1 MAEDVR
7 RLIVVR
13 HAKAA
18 WPEGVADAER
28 PLADRGRL
36 DAPRAGRWLE
46 DEGLVPDRVICS
58 PARRTR
64 ETLALVSG
72 VWSAAPP
79 VEYDERVYAA
89 GVASL
94 LAVVRGAPPSARSV
108 MLVGHNPGMQGLT
121 VALAGD
127 EASEGDIERVAEK
140 YPTCAI
146 AVLEVPGTW
155 SALAPGGAQLTRFAV
170 PREF

>member
-1 MAEDVR
+1 
-7 RLIVVR
+7 
-13 HAKAA
+13 
-18 WPEGVADAER
+18 
-28 PLADRGRL
+28 L
-36 DAPRAGRWLE
+36 DALRAGRWLE
-46 DEGLVPDRVICS
+46 ALELLPDRVICP

-89 GVASL
+89 GVAGL

-108 MLVGHNPGMQGLT
+108 MIVGHNPGMQALT
-121 VALAGD
+121 IALAGD
-127 EASEGDIERVAEK
+127 EAAQGDIARVAEK

-146 AVLEVPGTW
+146 AVRETPGAW
-155 SALAPGGAQLTRFAV
+155 SAFAPGGARLTRFAV

>member
-1 MAEDVR
+1 MAEDIR
-7 RLIVVR
+7 RLIILR

-18 WPEGVADAER
+18 WPEGVPDLER
-28 PLADRGRL
+28 PLASRGRA
-36 DAPRAGRWLE
+36 DAPRAGRWLA

-108 MLVGHNPGMQGLT
+108 MIVGHNPGMQALT
-121 VALAGD
+121 IALAGD
-127 EASEGDIERVAEK
+127 EASEGDLERVSEK

-146 AVLEVPGTW
+146 AVLEAPGAW